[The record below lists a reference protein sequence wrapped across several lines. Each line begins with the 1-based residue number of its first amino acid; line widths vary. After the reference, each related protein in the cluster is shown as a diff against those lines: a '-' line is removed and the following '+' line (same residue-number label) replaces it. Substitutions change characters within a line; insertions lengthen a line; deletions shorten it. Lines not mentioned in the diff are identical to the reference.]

1 MTGTRNTAARALA
14 ITGATFV
21 GLPLAAPIVLAAIA
35 LVATGAPRLD
45 YLMPGEL
52 FLVALAGGALLLVAA
67 LLARRRRLPVV
78 ILTVLAAV
86 LIVAVS
92 LAAGL
97 TGIGTGE
104 VPATGA
110 PFGIILGIYGL
121 YVADVVALF
130 VVGVLLC
137 RDLFARPTDRA
148 GLAGRG

>member
-14 ITGATFV
+14 ITGTTFV
-21 GLPLAAPIVLAAIA
+21 GLPLAAPIALAAIA

-52 FLVALAGGALLLVAA
+52 FFVALAGGVLLLLAA
-67 LLARRRRLPVV
+67 LLARRRCLLVV

-86 LIVAVS
+86 LIAAVD

-97 TGIGTGE
+97 TGIGSGE
-104 VPATGA
+104 VPATGV
-110 PFGIILGIYGL
+110 PFGIVLGFYGL

-137 RDLFARPTDRA
+137 RDLFARARPT
-148 GLAGRG
+148 AGRASRG